1 MALGKIDPKKLW
13 QGLKKYRY
21 AALVLLLGL
30 ALLLLP
36 GGKMTRKSAAAPTTV
51 QTDYAAETERRLT
64 QMLQQI
70 AGAGQVSV
78 MLTLETGERVEYQT
92 DVQASSDGAQ
102 SSESRKTVILSEG
115 SSYDKAAVAATTYPR
130 FQGALIVCEGADSAA
145 VRLRLLEA
153 VSAVTGLSTD
163 RITVVKMR
171 S

>member
-1 MALGKIDPKKLW
+1 M
-13 QGLKKYRY
+13 
-21 AALVLLLGL
+21 V
-30 ALLLLP
+30 
-36 GGKMTRKSAAAPTTV
+36 SHSSSSTT
-51 QTDYAAETERRLT
+51 LT
-64 QMLQQI
+64 T
-70 AGAGQVSV
+70 ATFAH
-78 MLTLETGERVEYQT
+78 
-92 DVQASSDGAQ
+92 VQASSDGAQ

>member
-1 MALGKIDPKKLW
+1 MGRIDPKKLW

-36 GGKMTRKSAAAPTTV
+36 TFRRRPLLAA
-51 QTDYAAETERRLT
+51 
-64 QMLQQI
+64 LQQI

-78 MLTLETGERVEYQT
+78 MLTLETRERVEYQT

>member
-1 MALGKIDPKKLW
+1 MGRIDPKKLW

-36 GGKMTRKSAAAPTTV
+36 
-51 QTDYAAETERRLT
+51 
-64 QMLQQI
+64 
-70 AGAGQVSV
+70 GAGQVSV

>member
-1 MALGKIDPKKLW
+1 MGKIDPKKLW

-36 GGKMTRKSAAAPTTV
+36 GGKKAQKSAAPSAAV
-51 QTDYAAETERRLT
+51 QTDYAAETEQRLT

-92 DVQASSDGAQ
+92 DVQTSSDEAQ